1 MNGRANAC
9 MYSATEGG
17 WHRHQPDWY
26 PYTYRSSGLWSN
38 CDKWTWD
45 SYRAGETGTDKCA
58 QVWIR
63 KNGKSFSPCLS
74 RMWNRCSPVD
84 IPMYSHER
92 HRQLH
97 LVQVSVCGIFS
108 SPQPLLLSILNC
120 YYPAFMLFSVCLT
133 TLRFLTLFFWSFSA
147 LLVLSTT

>member
-1 MNGRANAC
+1 

-108 SPQPLLLSILNC
+108 SPPTAASFNFKLLLSSLYAIL
-120 YYPAFMLFSVCLT
+120 CLPDNSP
-133 TLRFLTLFFWSFSA
+133 LSHSALPVWFLPYWSFQLHNS
-147 LLVLSTT
+147 L